1 MKKMIVK
8 YVLDQPQKTF
18 DAQAGKVVHVHEQG
32 GHPTIWVEAE
42 LDEDHSF
49 KPTVPRTFTA
59 IPTGAP
65 FESGSAWHV
74 GTVFIDWMVWHVYEG
89 EVQS

>member
-1 MKKMIVK
+1 MKKMVVK
-8 YVLDQPQKTF
+8 YVLDKPQKTF
-18 DAQAGKVVHVHEQG
+18 DAYPGKVVHVHEQG
-32 GHPTIWVEAE
+32 GHPTIWVEGEVDAA
-42 LDEDHSF
+42 
-49 KPTVPRTFTA
+49 TIPRTFTA

-65 FESGSAWHV
+65 FEIGDAQHV